1 MDITETASKPFIHLH
16 VHSEFSLVDGLIRLP
31 NLIERVAELGMPGVA
46 MTDQCNLFSLVK
58 FYQQARRGGVKPL
71 IGTELWIGSSEQPDL
86 RHRVLLLCRNHA
98 GFRQLSALITRS
110 YLEGQSRGI
119 PGVQYDWLTP
129 ELANGLIVLSCGIN
143 GDIGSALVDGNESRA
158 VELTRYWRD
167 LFGDAFYL
175 EITRTGRDGETQN
188 NDGVLRLAE
197 RFGIPVVATNDVR
210 FLHADEFEA
219 HEARVCIHD
228 GRTLSDPR
236 RHRNYTDQ
244 QYLRSSEEMTALF
257 ADVPQAIEN
266 TYAIAQR
273 CNLEIDVGTYHL
285 PIFPVPEHETVNDEL
300 RRKTEA
306 GLNAWRSDLTAK
318 GIDKDEAQWGIYAS
332 RLEEELQVIIAMG
345 FSGYFLIVADFI
357 QWAKEHD
364 IPVGPGRGSGAGSLA
379 AFALGI
385 TELDPLEYDL
395 LFERFLNPE
404 RVSMPDFDVDFCMDR
419 RDEVIDYVAERYG
432 RDKVAQII
440 TYGTMAA
447 KAVVRDVGR
456 VLSFPYGFVDQLAK
470 LIPFDPNMTLKRALN
485 EEPLLKQRYDEEDD
499 VRAIIDLAQ
508 VLEGLARNAGKHAGG
523 VVIAPSALTDFMPLY
538 CEQGG
543 TTTVTQFDM
552 GDVETVG
559 LVKFDFLGLRTLT
572 IIHWA
577 IENINADA
585 SGIGSD
591 VLDIR
596 DLSLDDPKT
605 FKLIQDAQT
614 TAVFQLESRGMKELI
629 KRLRPDRFEDLIALV
644 ALFRPGPLQSGM
656 VDDYIDRK
664 HGRAVV
670 RYLDPKLEPILKPTY
685 GVILYQEQVM
695 HIAQS
700 LAGYTLGAADLLR
713 RAMGKKKADEM
724 AKQRQAFLD
733 GCITNGIDKAVAT
746 QIFDLMEKF
755 AGYGFNKSHSAAYAL
770 VAYQTAWL
778 KAHYPAAFMAAVLS
792 SDMDSTDKVV
802 RLIEEC
808 RVIGIS
814 VAPPDMNACDY
825 RFTVADHATIYY
837 GLGAVKGL
845 GEAVIQA
852 LVAERKANG
861 LYREI
866 FDLCCRNDAKKLN
879 KRALEAL
886 IRSGALDCLGASR
899 RGMASI
905 ATRAMQVAEQ
915 QARAAA
921 VGQGDMFGL
930 GDTNDEAGGRTH
942 CLDLEAW
949 DLAVATPEWP
959 DKELLTWEKE
969 TLGLYLSGH
978 PIDRYADEISKLSN
992 CRLSNLKPGKQRRVV
1007 GLIVGVRM
1015 TKTRRG
1021 QMAIVTLD
1029 DKTARTEVTIFSN
1042 VLDEYLDRI
1051 VNDRICVVIGECTL
1065 DDFSGEHAIK
1075 AEAVLSL
1082 DEARNQFARNLVVR
1096 MDSTFENG
1104 KLELLKHS
1112 LASYAAGKCPVMVE
1126 YTNGTALARLRLSD
1140 EWQVSISDTML
1151 DHFHTQFGEDSVTIE
1166 YV

>member
-1 MDITETASKPFIHLH
+1 MSSRFLHLH
-16 VHSEFSLVDGLIRLP
+16 VHSEFSLVDGLIRIP
-31 NLIERVAELGMPGVA
+31 SLIERVTELEMPAVA
-46 MTDQCNLFSLVK
+46 VTDQCNLFSLVK
-58 FYQQARRGGVKPL
+58 FYLHARQLGIKPL
-71 IGTELWIGSSEQPDL
+71 IGAELWVGSSETADI
-86 RHRVLLLCRNHA
+86 RHRVLFLCRNHD
-98 GFRQLSALITRS
+98 GFRKLSALITRS
-110 YLEGQSRGI
+110 YLEGQRRGI
-119 PGVQYDWLTP
+119 PGVQYSWLGP
-129 ELANGLIVLSCGIN
+129 EFADGLIVLSGGIN
-143 GDIGSALVDGNESRA
+143 GDIGAALIDGNERRA
-158 VELTRYWRD
+158 DELMRYWHD

-175 EITRTGRDGETQN
+175 ELTRTGREGETQS
-188 NDGVLRLAE
+188 NDGALKMAE
-197 RFGIPVVATNDVR
+197 RYGLPVVATNDVR
-210 FLHADEFEA
+210 FLRSDEFEA
-219 HEARVCIHD
+219 HEARVCIHE

-236 RHRNYTDQ
+236 RHRNYTAQ
-244 QYLRSSEEMTALF
+244 QYLRSSEEMSELF
-257 ADVPQAIEN
+257 ADIPQAIDN

-285 PIFPVPEHETVNDEL
+285 PIFPVLKHQSVDGEL
-300 RRKTEA
+300 REKTIR
-306 GLNAWRSDLTAK
+306 GFDTWQSDLRAK
-318 GIDKDEAQWGIYAS
+318 GFDKSEAQWQAYTR
-332 RLEEELQVIIAMG
+332 RLEEELEVIISMG

-357 QWAKEHD
+357 QWAKKHD

-404 RVSMPDFDVDFCMDR
+404 RISMPDFDVDFCMDR

-432 RDKVAQII
+432 RNKVAQII
-440 TYGTMAA
+440 THGTMAA

-485 EEPLLKQRYDEEDD
+485 DEPLLKDRYEAEDD

-508 VLEGLARNAGKHAGG
+508 SLEGLARNAGKHAGG

-538 CEQGG
+538 CEQGSS
-543 TTTVTQFDM
+543 TTVTQFDM
-552 GDVETVG
+552 GDVEAVG

-577 IENINADA
+577 IENINANVPDN
-585 SGIGSD
+585 GGDI
-591 VLDIR
+591 LDFNN
-596 DLSLDDPKT
+596 LKLDDSAT
-605 FKLIQDAQT
+605 FKLIQRAQT

-629 KRLRPDRFEDLIALV
+629 KRLQPDRFEDLIALV

-664 HGRAVV
+664 HGRAAV

-713 RAMGKKKADEM
+713 RAMGKKKPEEM
-724 AKQRQAFLD
+724 AKQRQTFLD
-733 GCITNGIDKAVAT
+733 GCVANGIAKGIAT

-778 KAHYPAAFMAAVLS
+778 KTHYPSAFMAAVLS

-808 RVIGIS
+808 RLIGIE
-814 VAPPDMNACDY
+814 VASPDINACAY
-825 RFTVADHATIYY
+825 RFTVANDARIYY

-852 LVAERKANG
+852 LVAEREAG
-861 LYREI
+861 GPYREL
-866 FDLCCRNDAKKLN
+866 FNLCSRNDAKKIN
-879 KRALEAL
+879 KRAVEAL
-886 IRSGALDCLGASR
+886 IRSGALDCFGASR
-899 RGMASI
+899 RGMTSI
-905 ATRAMQVAEQ
+905 AIRAGQIAEQ
-915 QARAAA
+915 QARAVA
-921 VGQGDMFGL
+921 VGQSDMFGL
-930 GDTNDEAGGRTH
+930 GDVNDGSADRVH
-942 CLDLEAW
+942 HLDLEAW
-949 DLAVATPEWP
+949 ELATATPEWP

-978 PIDRYADEISKLSN
+978 PIDRYSDEIEGLSN
-992 CRLSNLKPGKQRRVV
+992 CRLSNLKPGKQRRVI

-1021 QMAIVTLD
+1021 QMAVVTLD
-1029 DKTARTEVTIFSN
+1029 DKTARTEVTIFSK

-1051 VNDRICVVIGECTL
+1051 VSDKVCVVTGECTL
-1065 DDFSGEHAIK
+1065 DAFSGEHAMK
-1075 AEAVLSL
+1075 AETVLSL
-1082 DEARNQFARNLVVR
+1082 DEARNQYARSLVLR
-1096 MDSTFENG
+1096 IGS
-1104 KLELLKHS
+1104 KLDNARLEFLKHS
-1112 LASYAAGKCPVMVE
+1112 LSSCTPGGCPVLIE
-1126 YTNGTALARLRLSD
+1126 YTNGTAIARLRLSD
-1140 EWQVSISDTML
+1140 EWQVSISDML
-1151 DHFHTQFGEDSVTIE
+1151 LEQFHTQFGEESVSVE
-1166 YV
+1166 YN

>member
-1 MDITETASKPFIHLH
+1 
-16 VHSEFSLVDGLIRLP
+16 LIRLP
-31 NLIERVAELGMPGVA
+31 SLVERVTELDMPAVA
-46 MTDQCNLFSLVK
+46 TTDQCNLFSLVK
-58 FYQQARRGGVKPL
+58 FFRNARRGGVKPI
-71 IGTELWIGSSEQPDL
+71 IGAELWVGSMEDVDV
-86 RHRVLLLCRNHA
+86 RHRVLFLCRDQV

-110 YLEGQSRGI
+110 YLEGQIRGV
-119 PGVQYDWLTP
+119 PGIRCEWLEP
-129 ELANGLIVLSCGIN
+129 DVARGLIVLSCGIN
-143 GDIGSALVDGNESRA
+143 GDIGTALIEGNTGRA
-158 VELTRYWRD
+158 AELVQYWQG

-175 EITRTGRDGETQN
+175 ELTRTGRGGEAQSN
-188 NDGVLRLAE
+188 NGALELAE
-197 RFGIPVVATNDVR
+197 SYGVPVVATNDVR

-236 RHRNYTDQ
+236 RQRNYTNQ
-244 QYLRSSEEMTALF
+244 QYLRSSEEMSEIF
-257 ADVPQAIEN
+257 SDVPQAIEN
-266 TYAIAQR
+266 SYAIAQR
-273 CNLEIDVGTYHL
+273 CNLEIDIGTYHL
-285 PIFPVPEHETVNDEL
+285 PNFPVAEGETVDGEL
-300 RRKTEA
+300 RKKTQL
-306 GLNAWRSDLTAK
+306 GLNDWQAELSTK
-318 GIDKDEAQWGIYAS
+318 GIDKSVDKWSMYSA
-332 RLEEELQVIIAMG
+332 RLDEELQVIIAMG

-385 TELDPLEYDL
+385 TEIDPLEYDL

-470 LIPFDPNMTLKRALN
+470 LIPFDPNMTLKRALDD
-485 EEPLLKQRYDEEDD
+485 EPLLKQRYDEEDD

-543 TTTVTQFDM
+543 GTTVTQFDM

-577 IENINADA
+577 IENINQRARDEEKE
-585 SGIGSD
+585 SI
-591 VLDIR
+591 DIR
-596 DLSLDDPKT
+596 DLPLDDSKT
-605 FKLIQDAQT
+605 FSLIQDAQT

-664 HGRAVV
+664 HGRAAV
-670 RYLDPKLEPILKPTY
+670 RYLDPKLEPILRPTH

-695 HIAQS
+695 HIAQV

-724 AKQRQAFLD
+724 AKQRQVFLD
-733 GCITNGIDKAVAT
+733 GCIANRIEKAVAT

-808 RVIGIS
+808 RVIGIE
-814 VAPPDMNACDY
+814 VARPNINNCDY
-825 RFTVADHATIYY
+825 RFTVADEATIYY
-837 GLGAVKGL
+837 GLGAIKGL
-845 GEAVIQA
+845 GEAVIQT
-852 LVAERKANG
+852 LVAERNSG
-861 LYREI
+861 GPYQEI
-866 FDLCCRNDAKKLN
+866 FDLCCRNDVKKIN

-886 IRSGALDCLGASR
+886 IKAGALDCFEASR

-905 ATRAMQVAEQ
+905 ATRAVQIAEQ

-930 GDTNDEAGGRTH
+930 GDSNANSGTRTH
-942 CLDLEAW
+942 HLDMEAW
-949 DLAVATPEWP
+949 ELAIATPEWP

-978 PIDRYADEISKLSN
+978 PIDRYADEIGGLSN

-1029 DKTARTEVTIFSN
+1029 DRTARTEVTVFSK
-1042 VLDEYLDRI
+1042 VLEEYLDRI
-1051 VNDRICVVIGECTL
+1051 VNDRVCVVIGECTL
-1065 DDFSGEHAIK
+1065 DDFSGELAIR
-1075 AEAVLSL
+1075 AEAVLGL
-1082 DEARNQFARNLVVR
+1082 DEARNQYARNLLVR
-1096 MDSTFENG
+1096 MDSTFGNG
-1104 KLELLKHS
+1104 KLELLKDS
-1112 LASYAAGKCPVMVE
+1112 LSSYGAGNCPVTIE
-1126 YTNGTALARLRLSD
+1126 FTNGSACARLRLSD
-1140 EWQVSISDTML
+1140 EWQVSISDPL
-1151 DHFHTQFGEDSVTIE
+1151 LEHFHAQFGDGSVAIE
-1166 YV
+1166 YG

>member
-1 MDITETASKPFIHLH
+1 MTSRLIHLH
-16 VHSEFSLVDGLIRLP
+16 VHSEYSLVDGLIRLP
-31 NLIERVAELGMPGVA
+31 RLVERTATLEMPAIAV
-46 MTDQCNLFSLVK
+46 TEQSNLFSLVK
-58 FYQQARRGGVKPL
+58 FYQMARRGGVKPI
-71 IGTELWIGSSEQPDL
+71 IGAELWLRAQENAEN
-86 RHRVLLLCRNHA
+86 RHRVLFLCRDQ
-98 GFRQLSALITRS
+98 GGYRQLSALITRS
-110 YLEGQSRGI
+110 YLEGQSRGVPAI
-119 PGVQYDWLTP
+119 SYDWLVP
-129 ELANGLIVLSCGIN
+129 ELTPGLIVLSAGIK
-143 GDIGSALVDGNESRA
+143 GDIGAALIDGNAERA
-158 VELTRYWRD
+158 GELARYWKG

-175 EITRTGRDGETQN
+175 ELTRTGREGELQS
-188 NDGVLRLAE
+188 NDGALELAE
-197 RFGIPVVATNDVR
+197 KNSIPVVATNDVR
-210 FLHADEFEA
+210 FLHAHEFEA
-219 HEARVCIHD
+219 HEARVCIQD

-236 RHRNYTDQ
+236 RPQNFTDQ
-244 QYLRSSEEMTALF
+244 QYLRSGEEMSELF

-266 TYAIAQR
+266 SYVIAQR
-273 CNLEIDVGTYHL
+273 CNLEIDIGTYHL
-285 PIFPVPEHETVNDEL
+285 PQYPATSGESVDDEL
-300 RRKTEA
+300 RKKTQS
-306 GLNAWRSDLTAK
+306 GLHAWQDKMSSK
-318 GIDKDEAQWGIYAS
+318 GLGKADEQWEQYAT
-332 RLEEELQVIIAMG
+332 RLEQELQVIIEMG

-357 QWAKEHD
+357 QWAKDHA

-419 RDEVIDYVAERYG
+419 RDEVIGYVAERYG

-470 LIPFDPNMTLKRALN
+470 LIPFDPNMTLTRALD
-485 EEPLLKQRYDEEDD
+485 EEPLLKQRYEEEDD
-499 VRAIIDLAQ
+499 VRAIIDLARI
-508 VLEGLARNAGKHAGG
+508 LEGLARNAGKHAGG
-523 VVIAPSALTDFMPLY
+523 LVIAPSALTDFMPLY
-538 CEQGG
+538 CEQGSN
-543 TTTVTQFDM
+543 TTVTQFDM

-572 IIHWA
+572 IIDWA
-577 IENINADA
+577 VENINATGRDA
-585 SGIGSD
+585 GND
-591 VLDIR
+591 ALDIR
-596 DLSLDDPKT
+596 NLTLDDPKT
-605 FKLIQDAQT
+605 FKLIQAAQT

-664 HGRAVV
+664 HGRAAV
-670 RYLDPKLEPILKPTY
+670 RYLDPRLEPILKPTH

-695 HIAQS
+695 HIAQA

-724 AKQRQAFLD
+724 AKQRQVFLD
-733 GCITNGIDKAVAT
+733 GCVTNGIDKAVAT

-792 SDMDSTDKVV
+792 ADMDSTDKVV

-808 RVIGIS
+808 RVIGIE
-814 VAPPDMNACDY
+814 VARPNINTCDF
-825 RFTVADHATIYY
+825 RFTVADDATIYY
-837 GLGAVKGL
+837 GLGAIKGL

-852 LVAERKANG
+852 LVAERSTNG
-861 LYREI
+861 PYRDI
-866 FDLCCRNDAKKLN
+866 FDMCCRNDAKKIN
-879 KRALEAL
+879 KRAVEAL
-886 IRSGALDCLGASR
+886 IKSGALDCFQASR

-905 ATRAMQVAEQ
+905 ATRAIQIAEQ
-915 QARAAA
+915 QAKAAA

-930 GDTNDEAGGRTH
+930 GDANADTGAKTH
-942 CLDLEAW
+942 HLDLEAW
-949 DLAVATPEWP
+949 QVAMSAPEWP

-978 PIDRYADEISKLSN
+978 PIDRYADEIEGLSTSS
-992 CRLSNLKPGKQRRVV
+992 LSNLKPGKQRRVV

-1029 DKTARTEVTIFSN
+1029 DKTARTEITIFSK
-1042 VLDEYLDRI
+1042 VLDQCLDRI
-1051 VNDRICVVIGECTL
+1051 VNDRVCVVIGDCTL

-1075 AEAVLSL
+1075 ADSVLGL
-1082 DEARNQFARNLVVR
+1082 DEARNQYARNLLVR
-1096 MDSTFENG
+1096 MDSTLENG
-1104 KLELLKHS
+1104 KLELLKNS
-1112 LASYAAGKCPVMVE
+1112 LSSYSAGKCQVSIE
-1126 YTNGTALARLRLSD
+1126 YSNGCARARLRLSD
-1140 EWQVSISDTML
+1140 DWRVAISDSL
-1151 DHFHTQFGEDSVTIE
+1151 LEHFHAHFGKESVKVE
-1166 YV
+1166 YE